1 MYGEVCFSET
11 TAEQVK
17 SLRCAS
23 LFVVLLSNAACFA
36 FVAVPVAHSPNLFQ
50 MLPLLYEHFRLEGVT
65 SEMFLMDWM
74 MSLFT
79 KVRAVTIVYCASYGA
94 VSALCCVLGR

>member
-1 MYGEVCFSET
+1 
-11 TAEQVK
+11 
-17 SLRCAS
+17 
-23 LFVVLLSNAACFA
+23 
-36 FVAVPVAHSPNLFQ
+36 

-79 KVRAVTIVYCASYGA
+79 KVSYY
-94 VSALCCVLGR
+94 

>member
-1 MYGEVCFSET
+1 
-11 TAEQVK
+11 
-17 SLRCAS
+17 
-23 LFVVLLSNAACFA
+23 
-36 FVAVPVAHSPNLFQ
+36 

-79 KVRAVTIVYCASYGA
+79 KVGCY
-94 VSALCCVLGR
+94 

>member
-1 MYGEVCFSET
+1 
-11 TAEQVK
+11 
-17 SLRCAS
+17 
-23 LFVVLLSNAACFA
+23 
-36 FVAVPVAHSPNLFQ
+36 

-79 KVRAVTIVYCASYGA
+79 KVRAVATVYCASYGA
-94 VSALCCVLGR
+94 VSVLCCTVDNVPLDQGRILRNL

>member
-1 MYGEVCFSET
+1 VRLKICSSKIK
-11 TAEQVK
+11 AEQAK
-17 SLRCAS
+17 SRRCTC
-23 LFVVLLSNAACFA
+23 LFVVVLPLFSALLHLSPCLQLTPLSLPYCLLPA
-36 FVAVPVAHSPNLFQ
+36 AVPQ

-79 KVRAVTIVYCASYGA
+79 KVGCY
-94 VSALCCVLGR
+94 